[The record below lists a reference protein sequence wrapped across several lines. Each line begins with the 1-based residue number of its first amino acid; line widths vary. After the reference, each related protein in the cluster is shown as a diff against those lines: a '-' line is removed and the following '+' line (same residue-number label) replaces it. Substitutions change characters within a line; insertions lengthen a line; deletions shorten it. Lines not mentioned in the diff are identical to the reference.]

1 MKVDSLISEDV
12 VVVTVALSV
21 GVAVTSAASDSRT
34 GIPDISNIS
43 DDEVAAWD
51 LSEMNDIP
59 DVSTAIS
66 VSVALA

>member
-21 GVAVTSAASDSRT
+21 GVVVTSAASDSRT